1 MESAGY
7 RSKDKN
13 GVPRTGEG
21 VDNLLNRIE
30 DLENA
35 TQRKDGTMSKED
47 KVKLDEQ
54 VPIEPISWEWIV
66 ENLV

>member
-1 MESAGY
+1 MEKGY
-7 RSKDKN
+7 VSNRD
-13 GVPRTGEG
+13 GVARTGPH
-21 VDNLLNRIE
+21 VDELLNKIE

-35 TQRKDGTMSKED
+35 TQRTDGTMSKED

-54 VPIEPISWEWIV
+54 VPIQPISWEWLK